1 MRGVA
6 SAQVIRPSG
15 LPSVESPRAS
25 SGNRANSFHFFKSNP
40 KPCSSERCRDRFV
53 VVADACLLRRPFRV
67 CKGCRGVKRLMNSHE
82 PTVDSSNSDAQGERL
97 EQLFD
102 ACSGELMGTVY
113 YLVGNREDARDV
125 LQEAFLKC
133 WHRRDQLESVGNL
146 RAWVFRVALNTA
158 RDVRKAAWNRRR
170 KPLNESLVTGTNS
183 RPPAGR
189 RPATDA
195 AASADDRLGE
205 SSGSEERSSS
215 SRSAYSPR
223 PYEDLAMVS
232 AQDSPPEGLIQSEEL
247 ALLRQA
253 IAQLPEQQQ
262 QIFLLRQ
269 NGDMTYHEI
278 AEAIGQP
285 LGTVKTRMRSA
296 LATLRQT
303 MGGQS

>member
-1 MRGVA
+1 MA
-6 SAQVIRPSG
+6 
-15 LPSVESPRAS
+15 VEA
-25 SGNRANSFHFFKSNP
+25 H
-40 KPCSSERCRDRFV
+40 
-53 VVADACLLRRPFRV
+53 LLRRAFGICNG
-67 CKGCRGVKRLMNSHE
+67 CKGAQRFMNSHE
-82 PTVDSSNSDAQGERL
+82 PTIDSSSPDAQGERL

-102 ACSGELMGTVY
+102 ECSGELMGTVY

-170 KPLNESLVTGTNS
+170 KPLHESLVTGTNAK
-183 RPPAGR
+183 PPAGR
-189 RPATDA
+189 RPANDA
-195 AASADDRLGE
+195 AARAEDRLVD
-205 SSGSEERSSS
+205 SSGSEDRSSS
-215 SRSAYSPR
+215 GRSAYSQR

-269 NGDMTYHEI
+269 NGDMTYQEI
-278 AEAIGQP
+278 AEAIDLP

-296 LATLRQT
+296 LMTLRQT
-303 MGGQS
+303 MGAQS